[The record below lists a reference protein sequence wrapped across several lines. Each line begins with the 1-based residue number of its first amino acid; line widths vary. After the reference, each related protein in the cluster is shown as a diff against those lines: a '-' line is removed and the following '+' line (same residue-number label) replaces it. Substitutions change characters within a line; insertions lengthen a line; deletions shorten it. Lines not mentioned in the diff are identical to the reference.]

1 MLVLLVSFLLVIV
14 ATIFL
19 LSGLFLTKDLAL
31 IFISIACSAVAGI
44 VLVVAVMKS
53 RPRPGAAPAAEGPG
67 LVPASTGATAT
78 AEAPAER
85 RAAAPRAADGRDF
98 PIPNYD
104 SLEVVEVLPLLGDLE
119 PAQLEMVRQR
129 EASGRA
135 HPWILAR
142 VDALLE
148 AEADS
153 DTSEHAWAPGP
164 IGSAGQQ
171 GRLIDEDEDE
181 DEIAEVE
188 PDDADWASPRDRD
201 WAASDFELDSG
212 SDYDDISV
220 GGRGA
225 GGASRAEF
233 PIHRYHDLRVTEI
246 LPLLANLDA
255 DDLKMVRE
263 EEAAGKA
270 RASILSRIDGLL
282 AREGGAVTARPGPAK
297 RPAAKAPSK
306 AAANLPID
314 GYDGLTVPQIQA
326 RLLSLTAAEL
336 RQLRT
341 YEKRHKNRA
350 GVLSRIEGALKQAP
364 R

>member
-1 MLVLLVSFLLVIV
+1 MRKPPD
-14 ATIFL
+14 
-19 LSGLFLTKDLAL
+19 LFELRLDRL
-31 IFISIACSAVAGI
+31 AGI
-44 VLVVAVMKS
+44 VDQLENKLPMLRAPLIVTARHPQIPVVLMTGKGSEEIAVKALEA
-53 RPRPGAAPAAEGPG
+53 GAASY
-67 LVPASTGATAT
+67 VPKGALHQHLLSTVQ
-78 AEAPAER
+78 
-85 RAAAPRAADGRDF
+85 D
-98 PIPNYD
+98 
-104 SLEVVEVLPLLGDLE
+104 V
-119 PAQLEMVRQR
+119 LEMVRQR

-148 AEADS
+148 AEADA
-153 DTSEHAWAPGP
+153 DTSEHAWGPGP
-164 IGSAGQQ
+164 IGTAGQQ
-171 GRLIDEDEDE
+171 GRLIDDE

-212 SDYDDISV
+212 ADYDDLSV
-220 GGRGA
+220 VRD
-225 GGASRAEF
+225 F
-233 PIHRYHDLRVTEI
+233 PIDRYDDLRVTEI
-246 LPLLANLDA
+246 LPLLATLHP

-282 AREGGAVTARPGPAK
+282 VRDGGARQPAGAAR
-297 RPAAKAPSK
+297 RPAAKAPSR

-314 GYDGLTVPQIQA
+314 GYDDLTVPQIQA
-326 RLLSLTAAEL
+326 RLVGLTAAEL
-336 RQLRT
+336 RQVRT

>member
-1 MLVLLVSFLLVIV
+1 MLLVSFLLVIV

-44 VLVVAVMKS
+44 VLVLAVMKS
-53 RPRPGAAPAAEGPG
+53 RPRPSTAPALDGGASSPSPMPVAAE
-67 LVPASTGATAT
+67 T
-78 AEAPAER
+78 PAER
-85 RAAAPRAADGRDF
+85 RPVGPRRADGREF
-98 PIPNYD
+98 PIPDYD
-104 SLEVVEVLPLLGDLE
+104 TLEVVEVLPLLGDLE
-119 PAQLEMVRQR
+119 PAELEMVRQR

-148 AEADS
+148 AEADA

-164 IGSAGQQ
+164 IGKGGQ
-171 GRLIDEDEDE
+171 GRLLEDDE
-181 DEIAEVE
+181 DEIGEVE

-201 WAASDFELDSG
+201 WAATDFELESG
-212 SDYDDISV
+212 SDYDDLRV
-220 GGRGA
+220 ARD
-225 GGASRAEF
+225 F
-233 PIHRYHDLRVTEI
+233 PIDRYDDLRVTEI
-246 LPLLANLDA
+246 LPLLASLDSE
-255 DDLKMVRE
+255 DLKVVRE

-270 RASILSRIDGLL
+270 RASILARIDGLL
-282 AREGGAVTARPGPAK
+282 ARNVPAG
-297 RPAAKAPSK
+297 RPATPGRRPAVAKAPSR
-306 AAANLPID
+306 AAANLPIE
-314 GYDGLTVPQIQA
+314 GYDNLTVPQIVA
-326 RLLSLTAAEL
+326 HLVSLNVAEL

-350 GVLSRIEGALKQAP
+350 GVLSRIEGALKA

>member
-1 MLVLLVSFLLVIV
+1 VLLVSFLLVIV

-31 IFISIACSAVAGI
+31 IFISIACSALAGV

-53 RPRPGAAPAAEGPG
+53 RPRQGAVPAADGGGSSPMAAPVAAE
-67 LVPASTGATAT
+67 A
-78 AEAPAER
+78 AER
-85 RAAAPRAADGRDF
+85 RPSAPPRRADGREF
-98 PIPNYD
+98 PIADYD

-148 AEADS
+148 AEADA
-153 DTSEHAWAPGP
+153 DTSEHAWTGGP
-164 IGSAGQQ
+164 MGSGGQ
-171 GRLIDEDEDE
+171 GRLLEEDDA
-181 DEIAEVE
+181 DIAEVE

-201 WAASDFELDSG
+201 WAASDFELDSAA
-212 SDYDDISV
+212 DYDDGISV
-220 GGRGA
+220 VGARGA
-225 GGASRAEF
+225 GGVSPRKGF
-233 PIHRYHDLRVTEI
+233 PIDRYDDLRANEI
-246 LPLLANLDA
+246 LPLLTGLDSE
-255 DDLKMVRE
+255 DLKMVRE
-263 EEAAGKA
+263 EEAASKG
-270 RASILSRIDGLL
+270 RASILSRIDALL
-282 AREGGAVTARPGPAK
+282 ARDLPGGPRPAPAR

-306 AAANLPID
+306 AAASLPIE
-314 GYDGLTVPQIQA
+314 GYDNLTVPQIVA
-326 RLLSLTAAEL
+326 HLVSLGPAEL

-350 GVLSRIEGALKQAP
+350 GVLTRIEGAL
-364 R
+364 RGR

>member
-1 MLVLLVSFLLVIV
+1 MLLVSFLLVIV

-31 IFISIACSAVAGI
+31 IFISIACSALAGV

-53 RPRPGAAPAAEGPG
+53 RPRPSAVPAADGAGSAAPPQPLTAE
-67 LVPASTGATAT
+67 AAT
-78 AEAPAER
+78 AERRPAGAGAKTGVRE
-85 RAAAPRAADGRDF
+85 F
-98 PIPNYD
+98 PIPDYD

-148 AEADS
+148 AEADA

-164 IGSAGQQ
+164 IGTGVTSQ
-171 GRLIDEDEDE
+171 GRLLDDEDEDE

-201 WAASDFELDSG
+201 WAAADFELDSG
-212 SDYDDISV
+212 DDYGDLSAA
-220 GGRGA
+220 R
-225 GGASRAEF
+225 EF
-233 PIHRYHDLRVTEI
+233 PIDRYDELKVPEI
-246 LPLLANLDA
+246 LPLLSSLDTE
-255 DDLKMVRE
+255 DLKLVRE

-270 RASILSRIDGLL
+270 RASVLSRIDSLL
-282 AREGGAVTARPGPAK
+282 ARDTGGRAAPAPTR
-297 RPAAKAPSK
+297 RPAAKGPSK
-306 AAANLPID
+306 AAANLPIEN
-314 GYDGLTVPQIQA
+314 YDGLTVPQIVA
-326 RLLSLTAAEL
+326 NLATLDAAQL
-336 RQLRT
+336 RQVRT

-350 GVLSRIEGALKQAP
+350 GVLSKIEGALKQA

>member
-1 MLVLLVSFLLVIV
+1 VLLVSFLLVIV

-31 IFISIACSAVAGI
+31 IFISIACSALAGI
-44 VLVVAVMKS
+44 VLVVAVMRS
-53 RPRPGAAPAAEGPG
+53 RPRPTAEPVADGSGLTPAPATVA
-67 LVPASTGATAT
+67 
-78 AEAPAER
+78 AEAGAGRPAAR
-85 RAAAPRAADGRDF
+85 RGEGREF
-98 PIPNYD
+98 PIADYD

-119 PAQLEMVRQR
+119 PAELELVRQR

-164 IGSAGQQ
+164 MGTGAQ
-171 GRLIDEDEDE
+171 GRLLDDGAE
-181 DEIAEVE
+181 DEILEVE
-188 PDDADWASPRDRD
+188 PDDADWASPRDND
-201 WAASDFELDSG
+201 WAASDFELDAG
-212 SDYDDISV
+212 SDYDDLSV
-220 GGRGA
+220 LRD
-225 GGASRAEF
+225 F
-233 PIHRYHDLRVTEI
+233 PIDRYDDLRVTEI
-246 LPLLANLDA
+246 LPLLANLGSE
-255 DDLKMVRE
+255 DLKMVRE

-270 RASILSRIDGLL
+270 RASILARIDGLL
-282 AREGGAVTARPGPAK
+282 GREAGSGRAAPPAK

-306 AAANLPID
+306 ASASLPIVD
-314 GYDGLTVPQIQA
+314 YDNLTVPQIVA
-326 RLLSLTAAEL
+326 NLASLSVAEL
-336 RQLRT
+336 RQVRT

-350 GVLSRIEGALKQAP
+350 GVLTKIEGALKALGS

>member
-31 IFISIACSAVAGI
+31 IFISIACSALAGI

-53 RPRPGAAPAAEGPG
+53 RPRPGA
-67 LVPASTGATAT
+67 VPAGGDANLSPQPSTAAAG
-78 AEAPAER
+78 EAPAVER
-85 RAAAPRAADGRDF
+85 RPAAARSGDGREF
-98 PIPNYD
+98 PIPEYD

-119 PAQLEMVRQR
+119 PSELEMVRQR

-148 AEADS
+148 AEAEA
-153 DTSEHAWAPGP
+153 DTSEHAWAPSPGP
-164 IGSAGQQ
+164 MGTAGQQ
-171 GRLIDEDEDE
+171 GRLIDEDED
-181 DEIAEVE
+181 DIAEIE

-201 WAASDFELDSG
+201 WAAADFELDSG
-212 SDYDDISV
+212 ADYDDISV
-220 GGRGA
+220 VRD
-225 GGASRAEF
+225 F
-233 PIHRYHDLRVTEI
+233 PIDRYNDLRVTEI
-246 LPLLANLDA
+246 LPLLATLGA

-263 EEAAGKA
+263 EESAGKA
-270 RASILSRIDGLL
+270 RASILSRIDALL
-282 AREGGAVTARPGPAK
+282 GRDVGGARPAPATAK

-314 GYDGLTVPQIQA
+314 GYDDLTVPQIQA
-326 RLLSLTAAEL
+326 RLVGLSAAEL
-336 RQLRT
+336 RAVRT
-341 YEKRHKNRA
+341 YEKRRKNRA
-350 GVLSRIEGALKQAP
+350 GVLSKIEAALRTA

>member
-1 MLVLLVSFLLVIV
+1 VLLVSFLLVIV

-44 VLVVAVMKS
+44 VLVVAVMRS
-53 RPRPGAAPAAEGPG
+53 RPRPGAVPAADGG
-67 LVPASTGATAT
+67 M
-78 AEAPAER
+78 
-85 RAAAPRAADGRDF
+85 AAAPTTAVAADATGERRPAAPRRADGREF
-98 PIPNYD
+98 PIPDYD

-148 AEADS
+148 AEADA

-164 IGSAGQQ
+164 IGSGGHQ
-171 GRLIDEDEDE
+171 GRLIEDDEGG
-181 DEIAEVE
+181 IAEVE
-188 PDDADWASPRDRD
+188 PDDVDWASPRDSD
-201 WAASDFELDSG
+201 WAASDFPLDSG
-212 SDYDDISV
+212 VDYADLSPTRD
-220 GGRGA
+220 
-225 GGASRAEF
+225 F
-233 PIHRYHDLRVTEI
+233 PINRYNDLRVTEI
-246 LPLLANLDA
+246 LPLLASLDPE
-255 DDLKMVRE
+255 DLKTVRE

-270 RASILSRIDGLL
+270 RASILARIDGLL
-282 AREGGAVTARPGPAK
+282 AREVGTARSSAAAPGAGAA
-297 RPAAKAPSK
+297 RPSAAKAPSR
-306 AAANLPID
+306 AAANLPIE
-314 GYDGLTVPQIQA
+314 GYDNLTVPQIQA
-326 RLLSLTAAEL
+326 RLATLSPAEL
-336 RQLRT
+336 RQVRT

-350 GVLSRIEGALKQAP
+350 GVLSRIEGALKA